1 MNLIHRFLSFAQ
13 LILKFEFEWQFSTIR
28 LSSCIQ
34 LANGNTAISFR
45 KIGYKTMSCLKMTYD
60 CKAWRPRLWR
70 LDIFLYILVDT
81 NLYHYWEYSSNAQT
95 QLADIKETIAVIKL
109 ILFNYY
115 RKYRKIHI
123 ILMYIITK
131 LDSFIKR
138 LSLQHTVRLWFCSY
152 DPFYLI
158 IHVRL
163 NILTVLVRS
172 NQTYRCMWTSII
184 ELDIIDEARRKE
196 RI

>member
-34 LANGNTAISFR
+34 LSNGNTAISFR

-60 CKAWRPRLWR
+60 CKAWRPWLWR

-81 NLYHYWEYSSNAQT
+81 NIE
-95 QLADIKETIAVIKL
+95 ETITVIKL
-109 ILFNYY
+109 ILSNYY

-163 NILTVLVRS
+163 NILTVRVRS